1 MESVQQWVTKEGIT
15 VMNCPKCGN
24 EMSKGEIGVSA
35 ASRGIPA
42 LFWAPTEVINKHIPS
57 LLTIKKVVSE
67 GGVHIKL
74 GNGMTKNR
82 NAGYVCKACN
92 CVLIDL

>member
-1 MESVQQWVTKEGIT
+1 
-15 VMNCPKCGN
+15 MNCPKCGN

-57 LLTIKKVVSE
+57 FLTIKKVV
-67 GGVHIKL
+67 L
-74 GNGMTKNR
+74 GNCETR
-82 NAGYVCKACN
+82 
-92 CVLIDL
+92 

>member
-1 MESVQQWVTKEGIT
+1 
-15 VMNCPKCGN
+15 MNCPKCGN
-24 EMSKGEIGVSA
+24 DMSKGEIGVSA

-57 LLTIKKVVSE
+57 FLTINKVVSE
-67 GGVHIKL
+67 GGVQIKL
-74 GNGMTKNR
+74 GNGMMKNR
-82 NAGYVCKACN
+82 NTGYVCKACN